1 MTDEEKAAIKDYERY
16 LKIKDKIKDRED
28 RAFLIEFLLNEG
40 YKNGLAEGRKKVEG
54 FKKILS
60 RYSEKIAEQE
70 ETIDAQDD
78 KINFYVSRMNE
89 HILKNKEL
97 EKQLDC
103 YKALESHY
111 EEIEEDAK
119 AIAKENEE
127 LKSVCDFNCP
137 VHKLATHN
145 TCLTCPA
152 VRNSPHHDLKNVT
165 DEELQ
170 KIIKDAEAEME
181 M

>member
-1 MTDEEKAAIKDYERY
+1 MASDKMQSKLCER
-16 LKIKDKIKDRED
+16 I
-28 RAFLIEFLLNEG
+28 
-40 YKNGLAEGRKKVEG
+40 
-54 FKKILS
+54 S
-60 RYSEKIAEQE
+60 
-70 ETIDAQDD
+70 
-78 KINFYVSRMNE
+78 
-89 HILKNKEL
+89 EL
-97 EKQLDC
+97 EK
-103 YKALESHY
+103 
-111 EEIEEDAK
+111 
-119 AIAKENEE
+119 ENEQ
-127 LKSVCDFNCP
+127 LKTVCDFNCP

>member
-1 MTDEEKAAIKDYERY
+1 MTETERNQIKDALFKCAEENENRYTFTGHIVVSSLCKSAVER
-16 LKIKDKIKDRED
+16 
-28 RAFLIEFLLNEG
+28 
-40 YKNGLAEGRKKVEG
+40 
-54 FKKILS
+54 
-60 RYSEKIAEQE
+60 IA
-70 ETIDAQDD
+70 
-78 KINFYVSRMNE
+78 
-89 HILKNKEL
+89 EL
-97 EKQLDC
+97 EK
-103 YKALESHY
+103 
-111 EEIEEDAK
+111 EIS
-119 AIAKENEE
+119 E
-127 LKSVCDFNCP
+127 LKKICDFNCP

>member
-1 MTDEEKAAIKDYERY
+1 MTKEELEIETSKAIMEMR
-16 LKIKDKIKDRED
+16 
-28 RAFLIEFLLNEG
+28 
-40 YKNGLAEGRKKVEG
+40 
-54 FKKILS
+54 S
-60 RYSEKIAEQE
+60 RI
-70 ETIDAQDD
+70 
-78 KINFYVSRMNE
+78 V
-89 HILKNKEL
+89 EL
-97 EKQLDC
+97 EK
-103 YKALESHY
+103 
-111 EEIEEDAK
+111 
-119 AIAKENEE
+119 ENAE
-127 LKSVCDFNCP
+127 LKQLAKLNFNLEKEISELKKICDFNCP